1 MDEKIDN
8 NEDMI
13 IADCFMLGIKL
24 PDIEYVNIPR
34 FSLPLAKINYAAL
47 ISRAYYY
54 YKKDYIHKEKKKKKS
69 KDLKCSS
76 TGDEAK
82 ELKHMKTGI

>member
-1 MDEKIDN
+1 MDEKMNN

-13 IADCFMLGIKL
+13 IADCFMLGITL

-69 KDLKCSS
+69 KDLKCS